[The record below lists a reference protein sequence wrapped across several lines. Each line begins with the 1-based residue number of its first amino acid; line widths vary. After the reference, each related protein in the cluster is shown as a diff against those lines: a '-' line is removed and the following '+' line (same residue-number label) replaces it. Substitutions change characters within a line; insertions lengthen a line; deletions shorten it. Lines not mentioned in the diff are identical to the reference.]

1 MKKFDSVAVPS
12 FLYGAMENY
21 GLSIFRETLL
31 LNFVNRTTE
40 TARYVVTNVICHEL
54 GHQCKVKYY
63 SQNTLINLHQFN
75 YVVLYHGNS
84 FSRVWQLGIPNLVD
98 SLMVI

>member
-31 LNFVNRTTE
+31 LNFANRTTE

-54 GHQCKVKYY
+54 GHQCKITFTK
-63 SQNTLINLHQFN
+63 NLI
-75 YVVLYHGNS
+75 
-84 FSRVWQLGIPNLVD
+84 I
-98 SLMVI
+98 